1 MLSHQKKNILSLSP
15 GLFIKFYENRKSLRK
30 NKTIKMLIAKYL
42 RKIFLITKIKKAIL
56 MIKKTPVFFLEMLN
70 LFSQPIPY
78 KFIDPVEKKLI
89 EEKTNQK
96 PLVSFIYF
104 IFLQN
109 QSYVKNKINKKGRIK
124 RKILR
129 KIVLEN
135 QIVD

>member
-1 MLSHQKKNILSLSP
+1 
-15 GLFIKFYENRKSLRK
+15 
-30 NKTIKMLIAKYL
+30 MLIAKYL

-56 MIKKTPVFFLEMLN
+56 LIKKTPVFFLEMLN

-78 KFIDPVEKKLI
+78 KFVNPVDKKLI